1 LPERSI
7 PALTGRS
14 IHCILFDLGDTLW
27 SRSDAPAWQRLETT
41 ANLRAV
47 ALLRQYV
54 APQSLPALDDVA
66 LGQQLRDALHEQV
79 GTIIRRDPKIEP
91 NGPLTVL
98 QVLTQWGIEGLDN
111 ATGAAIFEA
120 LRIHIHGSRQ
130 IFDDVYSTLA
140 ALQERGFLLG
150 IVSNRIWGGSP
161 FLEDLQIL
169 GLLKYFDPEHIAI
182 SGDLGV
188 RKPDPAIFLHV
199 LNALNLEPEHVVMV
213 GDSLL
218 ADILGA
224 QKLGIFAIWKPKPGQ
239 RELVN
244 AHLIAQNAPTA
255 ATIGTHPVHQV
266 HHFSGLSTGDRP
278 ADLPP
283 GMHVTDDDYV
293 LAKMRSHDGK
303 LAPFMRGEIKPDL
316 IIEHLSELLD
326 IFTKAGEQ

>member
-1 LPERSI
+1 MPKRSI
-7 PALTGRS
+7 PALSGRK

-27 SRSDAPAWQRLETT
+27 ARSDIPVWHQLETA

-54 APQSLPALDDVA
+54 APPSLPALDDVA
-66 LGQQLRDALHEQV
+66 LGQQLRDALNEQV

-91 NGPLTVL
+91 DGPLTVL

-111 ATGAAIFEA
+111 ATGVAIFEA
-120 LRIHIHGSRQ
+120 LRIRIHGSRQ

-150 IVSNRIWGGSP
+150 IVSNRIWGGHP
-161 FLEDLQIL
+161 FLEDLQTL
-169 GLLKYFDPEHIAI
+169 DLLNYFDPHHIAI
-182 SGDLGV
+182 SGDLGI
-188 RKPDPAIFLHV
+188 RKPDPAIFLHA
-199 LNALNLEPEHVVMV
+199 LNALNITSEQTAMV

-224 QKLGIFAIWKPKPGQ
+224 QQLGIFSIWKPKPGQ

-244 AHLIAQNAPTA
+244 AHLIAQNVPTA
-255 ATIGTHPVHQV
+255 ASTSTRPVHQA
-266 HHFSGLSTGDRP
+266 HHLRALSTADRP

-293 LAKMRSHDGK
+293 LAKMRSPDGK
-303 LAPFMRGEIKPDL
+303 LDPFLHGEIKPEL